1 MRRRSA
7 DPIMFGR
14 PFTVGDALAA
24 GLSRWDVRRMLAAG
38 DIRHVVTDAYI
49 DSQTEETLDIR
60 LQALSRVV
68 PSSCV
73 ICDVTACWVHGV
85 AVLADPDRVW
95 VPPVQLFRT
104 SGRDRLRRS
113 GCVGGKRM
121 INLRTD
127 VDEMRDLLVTTRL
140 RTALDLGRLRSRR
153 DSFIALNALA
163 RSGGFGRSELR
174 AELPRF
180 RGMRGVVQLRDLVQ
194 HVDPRIES
202 PGESTVLL
210 QIIDSA
216 LPRPEPQW
224 VVRSELGVEIY
235 RLDFAYA
242 EIKLAVEY
250 DGEAFHSSPEQR
262 DRDRT
267 RRDYLRGRGWTFVVL
282 RKEHVFGTSPQ
293 TVALVRRGIDR
304 ALALRAG

>member
-1 MRRRSA
+1 
-7 DPIMFGR
+7 MFGR
-14 PFTVGDALAA
+14 PFTVPDALTA
-24 GLSRWDVRRMLAAG
+24 GLSRWDVRRMLSAG
-38 DIRHVVTDAYI
+38 DIRHIVTDAYV
-49 DSQTEETLDIR
+49 DSQTEDTLDTR
-60 LQALSRVV
+60 LEALSKVV
-68 PSSCV
+68 PDTCV

-85 AVLADPDRVW
+85 EVLADPDRVW
-95 VPPVQLFRT
+95 VPPVQIFRT

-121 INLRTD
+121 IDLRRD
-127 VDEMRDLLVTTRL
+127 VEEMRDLLVTTKL
-140 RTALDLGRLRSRR
+140 RTALDLGRLRFRR
-153 DSFIALNALA
+153 DGFIALNALA
-163 RSGGFGRSELR
+163 RGGGFGRSELR

-210 QIIDSA
+210 QIVDSA

-224 VVRSELGVEIY
+224 VVRNLLGVEMF

-250 DGEAFHSSPEQR
+250 DGEAFHSSAEQQER
-262 DRDRT
+262 DRV
-267 RRDYLRGRGWTFVVL
+267 RRDYLRGLGWTFVVL

-293 TVALVRRGIDR
+293 TVALVRHGIDR
-304 ALALRAG
+304 AFALRAS